1 MGSGKKLPREAGAAA
16 GGRGQVGEVGAS
28 PEAGLCSTALLVSS
42 SQVPGLC
49 STLHHPFFSGQ
60 GDFSE
65 FGLDRYSFFFFFPRP
80 THMDVWQ
87 LDRYS

>member
-16 GGRGQVGEVGAS
+16 GVRGQGGEEGAS

-42 SQVPGLC
+42 SQVPGLR
-49 STLHHPFFSGQ
+49 SILHHPFFSGQ

-65 FGLDRYSFFFFFPRP
+65 FCLDWYS
-80 THMDVWQ
+80 
-87 LDRYS
+87 